1 MGGIN
6 SRETDF
12 IKQFFTATR
21 DSNRK
26 MHQDIVENVKRSW
39 VPIIT
44 TNYSE
49 PYLNDQTGNS
59 RYMPVHCDI
68 DKINIEAIQAEMPM
82 LLAEAFAMWN
92 AGQTPRLSDE
102 EVQLQNEMLKPREI
116 VSDYYYWLLPI
127 LKLHQKSLFGLRNI
141 GTMAQL

>member
-1 MGGIN
+1 
-6 SRETDF
+6 
-12 IKQFFTATR
+12 
-21 DSNRK
+21 

-59 RYMPVHCDI
+59 RYMPVHCDT
-68 DKINIEAIQAEMPM
+68 DKIDIEAIEAEMPM

-92 AGQTPRLSDE
+92 AGETPTID
-102 EVQLQNEMLKPREI
+102 QMKKFNYKT
-116 VSDYYYWLLPI
+116 
-127 LKLHQKSLFGLRNI
+127 KC
-141 GTMAQL
+141 